1 MSRSQWKFNYI
12 GTDFQNIKEK
22 NLENK
27 ASVYILQTRTTRITE
42 DMLDLNIK
50 LYNGMRYF
58 SFRIEGDMLGHCLG
72 EFAPTKKKAIRKKK
86 MKSKKAK

>member
-1 MSRSQWKFNYI
+1 MGK
-12 GTDFQNIKEK
+12 DFENIK
-22 NLENK
+22 NNK
-27 ASVYILQTRTTRITE
+27 KSAYILQTRTTYITQ

-58 SFRIEGDMLGHCLG
+58 SFKIENDMLGHCLG

-86 MKSKKAK
+86 LKIKKSKSK